1 MNIFKINRLES
12 RDSFSTYTPF
22 RTILIQVH
30 EARNKL
36 QKFSSSISEKKSYS
50 PFIVDKITIHRD
62 KIKYYSTKKE
72 TRNVQ
77 NYTAWTNKFKS
88 RTKSLRS
95 NDEKKIRIRLTPHL
109 TWSILSRG
117 PFTRE
122 KKTVIRGTWARRVDF
137 DAISSSRK
145 PRERERERVERKE
158 KECQR
163 ARRVRQKGTDW
174 NIFFILLP
182 RGGAYAV
189 NLSFSRRLFQPSLIP
204 GWNFVDRL
212 RRWKVKGLGRNEGIE
227 GDGTFFLGA
236 GCCLHKNNRIV
247 LRDKIK
253 KARNEIFSREH
264 VLSMLK
270 ASIFVLI
277 LVFPSKIRIEQFYST
292 FFFFFTCFPAFR

>member
-145 PRERERERVERKE
+145 PRERERERGWRGK
-158 KECQR
+158 
-163 ARRVRQKGTDW
+163 RRSAKG
-174 NIFFILLP
+174 
-182 RGGAYAV
+182 RGE
-189 NLSFSRRLFQPSLIP
+189 LDRR
-204 GWNFVDRL
+204 
-212 RRWKVKGLGRNEGIE
+212 E
-227 GDGTFFLGA
+227 
-236 GCCLHKNNRIV
+236 
-247 LRDKIK
+247 
-253 KARNEIFSREH
+253 
-264 VLSMLK
+264 
-270 ASIFVLI
+270 
-277 LVFPSKIRIEQFYST
+277 RIEIYSSSFCLEAVHT
-292 FFFFFTCFPAFR
+292 PLTCPFPDVCSNPLLSPGEISSIVYGGGK